1 MVVYPTLTRGAS
13 FWRAAGAQEDDQTE
27 GWPLQEQGE
36 DGDIKPPLHKPR
48 VRFFALGIK
57 TEDNIKTIGFGE
69 RTRVVLGWRE
79 GGTLEIEVTTQDG
92 VKVVKVKGRMSIGP
106 TLDRFDKT
114 VSELLEQGRNKIVLD
129 VLEVPQID
137 SSGIGML
144 VRHLAT
150 AKKQGGAI
158 RLLKPSKFAMHTL
171 KIVGLL
177 NLFSTYEDLPQA
189 IASFQ

>member
-1 MVVYPTLTRGAS
+1 VSVIALNHIVGAPTFCARNNELARAQYEHDWGVPQRRFCYRADTRGA
-13 FWRAAGAQEDDQTE
+13 
-27 GWPLQEQGE
+27 
-36 DGDIKPPLHKPR
+36 
-48 VRFFALGIK
+48 
-57 TEDNIKTIGFGE
+57 
-69 RTRVVLGWRE
+69 
-79 GGTLEIEVTTQDG
+79 TLEIEVKTQDG
-92 VKVVKVKGRMSIGP
+92 VKVLKLKGRMSIGP

-114 VSELLEQGRNKIVLD
+114 VSELLKQGQNKIVLD
-129 VLEVPQID
+129 VEEVPQID

-150 AKKQGGAI
+150 AKKEGGAI
-158 RLLKPSKFAMHTL
+158 CLLKPSKFTMHTL